1 MQHRYRFVLAIINH
15 ISFRRCSDT
24 KIKRLSQ
31 VSTHIDAIKKEAIVY
46 VLLTQSI
53 NKNKTLDL
61 AFKAEYVRL
70 LFTLLQK
77 AKQFRLLSNLAL
89 FAFVK

>member
-1 MQHRYRFVLAIINH
+1 M
-15 ISFRRCSDT
+15 
-24 KIKRLSQ
+24 SQ
-31 VSTHIDAIKKEAIVY
+31 VFSHIDAIKNKAIVY

-77 AKQFRLLSNLAL
+77 AKQFTLLSNLAL
-89 FAFVK
+89 FAYVK